1 MLRQACLP
9 ARQAQHDL
17 IISNLHESV
26 AMNKEERHKKLHEI
40 IKIYLPED
48 VSPDEISEESH
59 FINELNINSANLVD
73 IVLDVEDAFDIMLEN
88 EDMDQMETVKDA
100 LAIIEKKLSDK

>member
-1 MLRQACLP
+1 MLVLFLVLLTTDPSASLRG
-9 ARQAQHDL
+9 R
-17 IISNLHESV
+17 SNLV
-26 AMNKEERHKKLHEI
+26 LVMNKERYQKLKDI

-48 VSPDEISEESH
+48 VSVDAVSEESH

-73 IVLDVEDAFDIMLEN
+73 IVLDVEDAFDIRLEN

-100 LAIIEKKLSDK
+100 LQIIDAKLSI